1 MVINNISLHI
11 SIQAGF
17 GFTILMLGAAWFLTL
32 RMTPDVQEKKIAARE
47 FDTKTGLK
55 ALFLLFLFITIISVD
70 FGIMIETVNPKYDS
84 FGWLTSWYWI
94 LPYSGAALIMKC
106 QKDTNNRGNIL
117 YIAVGMI
124 GSGFILFLLLDHAV
138 TSYLIVNTVMMGA
151 WAVSDVFWYSILG
164 EMLDLIKGSAKIFS
178 VGFSAVML
186 GVLLGKLLADNDTTV
201 SGSNLPI
208 VTMAVICLTLI
219 ILPVLH
225 RLLSAMIKKNEPAQ
239 INFPDGED
247 AGSPISRE
255 TLWGDDAGSPTIALA
270 MDDYRGSD
278 GRSRETFW
286 GEDTLTEREKQIAA
300 LLLKG
305 RTCKLIAAELYLSEN
320 TVKTHIKNI
329 YSKLGIKSK
338 SELFNIGG
346 KAGFPD

>member
-1 MVINNISLHI
+1 
-11 SIQAGF
+11 
-17 GFTILMLGAAWFLTL
+17 
-32 RMTPDVQEKKIAARE
+32 
-47 FDTKTGLK
+47 
-55 ALFLLFLFITIISVD
+55 
-70 FGIMIETVNPKYDS
+70 
-84 FGWLTSWYWI
+84 
-94 LPYSGAALIMKC
+94 
-106 QKDTNNRGNIL
+106 
-117 YIAVGMI
+117 
-124 GSGFILFLLLDHAV
+124 
-138 TSYLIVNTVMMGA
+138 MMGA

-225 RLLSAMIKKNEPAQ
+225 RLLSAMIKKNEPVQ
-239 INFPDGED
+239 ISFPDGED
-247 AGSPISRE
+247 AGSSKSRE
-255 TLWGDDAGSPTIALA
+255 TLWGDDTGSPTIALA
-270 MDDYRGSD
+270 TDDYHGSD
-278 GRSRETFW
+278 GRSRETFL

-338 SELFNIGG
+338 SELFSIGV
-346 KAGFPD
+346 PDYRLSDKRNPWNSNDVKE